1 MNTRRAYLRP
11 RLKTKIRTFTHTKT
25 LAFYQYAWNTK
36 LKVRSKTKPRVRQT
50 NMRLFFS
57 SGSVFFLSFV
67 RFPNYIHADWYEC
80 DNEQI
85 WVRIFLCG
93 SSNANEAPCGL
104 SEFAWVFKNRLDEG
118 RKKDSIVDLKLFCWE
133 FQCRGYWD
141 LNHFN
146 EELDVSIGEP
156 YHRSIKYIVIWNEE
170 RKRES
175 TQIYQMQ
182 NDAGRKK
189 LSFTVYVCIIINV
202 ELKFRCE
209 CKSLAMACDYG
220 YVELVLIYKVAP
232 TK

>member
-1 MNTRRAYLRP
+1 MKHETKGEVEDETP
-11 RLKTKIRTFTHTKT
+11 RSPNE
-25 LAFYQYAWNTK
+25 YA
-36 LKVRSKTKPRVRQT
+36 S
-50 NMRLFFS
+50 LFFLWQC
-57 SGSVFFLSFV
+57 FFSSFV

-189 LSFTVYVCIIINV
+189 LSFTIYVCIDKCRIEIQMWMQIPRNG
-202 ELKFRCE
+202 LWLWLCRTSFDLQSCPNKIKNTPHSRSKKLCGLTRKKRWLCRCR
-209 CKSLAMACDYG
+209 
-220 YVELVLIYKVAP
+220 
-232 TK
+232 